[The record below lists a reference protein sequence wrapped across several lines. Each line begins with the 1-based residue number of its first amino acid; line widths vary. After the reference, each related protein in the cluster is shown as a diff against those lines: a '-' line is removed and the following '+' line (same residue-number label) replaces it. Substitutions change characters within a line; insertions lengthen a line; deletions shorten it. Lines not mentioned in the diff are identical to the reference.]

1 MSEVFGDDFPDA
13 YASTALS
20 AEAAARQRV
29 ESATAELVAQSALR
43 QALEDGTA
51 REIRKRARLRI
62 PEVARFLGVEP
73 STVSRWERGL
83 RVPGQSAAIAYHR
96 LLSRLN
102 GGSL

>member
-1 MSEVFGDDFPDA
+1 MEISEHDLAG
-13 YASTALS
+13 
-20 AEAAARQRV
+20 
-29 ESATAELVAQSALR
+29 LVAQSALR

-51 REIRKRARLRI
+51 RQIRKHARLRI
-62 PEVARFLGVEP
+62 PEVARLLGVEP

-83 RVPGQSAAIAYHR
+83 RVPGQSAAVAYHR